1 MDPVDEIAQWRV
13 RVFSTLLPIV
23 LGLGTI
29 AAIPSIVLMLY
40 RGKWQVAVMDVIAL
54 AWISAIWRWE
64 RMRYTP
70 RVLHFLAVLFL
81 IALGLMLAVGP
92 VGLNY
97 LMAPPLMAV
106 ILLGTGPGIAC
117 LALSALFIVAVG
129 AGGSGALYIHGL
141 DGTPFITSVVI
152 AINFSCVGAL
162 VTLTAGT
169 LLKGL
174 SHTLREARTAAASLE
189 TGQERLRAVNAELR
203 LTSEAVARLND
214 MVLIARM
221 VDTPGAE
228 QPIIFA
234 NDAFLRHTGYRREEV
249 VGSSVRMLQGLDTDR
264 ATVARIVGA
273 VRRKEAVSAELV
285 NYTRAGSPFWMQL
298 EMVPIAGETGSITHW
313 VMVGRDV
320 TERRNSAAAIH
331 RLAFYDVLT
340 GLANRRLL
348 MERLAQLVAAAQAGQ
363 ARGAVLYVDLDDFKT
378 INDAR
383 GHTVGDQ
390 LLREAAGRLET
401 ALCAIGAGIVARLGG
416 DEFVVLLDHVG
427 PAVGGAGGPD
437 AATAALASAE
447 RIRAALAERIDIEG
461 QRHYASASVGVALAA
476 GGAQT
481 VHDLLR
487 EADTAMYHAKGQ
499 GRNGVA
505 LFEPGMLVEAERK
518 LTLERDLA
526 NALEQGEL
534 ALHLQL
540 QLDHAGAPCG
550 AELLLRWRRKD
561 GSSVP
566 PDVFIPVAEAS
577 GLIVALGEWVLR
589 QACLAWHTLAAA
601 GHALPLSVNVSPVQF
616 RQPDFV
622 ARVAAILE
630 ETGAPA
636 DQLILEVTEGVMVE
650 RMEETIARMGELAAL
665 GLRISVDDFG
675 TGYSS
680 LAYLT
685 RMPLYELKIDKSFIR
700 NTPHDR
706 DATAIVQS
714 ILAMAGHLGLR
725 VVAEGVETP
734 DQAQYL
740 AAHSNACMQGYL
752 FHRPMPLDAVLAL
765 LGHLPALPAAA
776 HPAAPAD
783 ALASSAAP
791 LLPPEPAPA

>member
-1 MDPVDEIAQWRV
+1 MDMQNRTPMDPVDEIARWRV

-29 AAIPSIVLMLY
+29 AAIPSIGLMLY

-54 AWISAIWRWE
+54 AWIFAIWRWE

-81 IALGLMLAVGP
+81 IAVGLMLAVGP

-129 AGGSGALYIHGL
+129 ASGSGALYVHGL

-152 AINFSCVGAL
+152 AINFTCVGAL

-234 NDAFLRHTGYRREEV
+234 NDAFLRHTGYRREEI
-249 VGSSVRMLQGLDTDR
+249 VGSSVRMLQGPETDR
-264 ATVARIVGA
+264 ATVARIVHA

-285 NYTRAGSPFWMQL
+285 NYTRAGAPFWMQL
-298 EMVPIAGETGSITHW
+298 EMVPFAGETGSITHW

-340 GLANRRLL
+340 GLPNRRLL
-348 MERLAQLVAAAQAGQ
+348 MDRLGQLVAAAQAGPV
-363 ARGAVLYVDLDDFKT
+363 RGAVLYVDLDDFKT

-383 GHTVGDQ
+383 GHAIGDL
-390 LLREAAGRLET
+390 LLREAATRLESIV
-401 ALCAIGAGIVARLGG
+401 AGAGIVARLGG
-416 DEFVVLLDHVG
+416 DEFVVLLDDVG
-427 PAVGGAGGPD
+427 ETH
-437 AATAALASAE
+437 AATAIAE
-447 RIRAALAERIDIEG
+447 RIRSALAERMDIEG

-476 GGAQT
+476 GGAQS

-526 NALEQGEL
+526 HALEHGEL

-540 QLDHAGAPCG
+540 QLDHEGSPRG
-550 AELLLRWRRKD
+550 AEMLLRWRRKD

-636 DQLILEVTEGVMVE
+636 GQLILEVTEGVMVE

-700 NTPHDR
+700 NTPHDQ

-752 FHRPMPLDAVLAL
+752 FHRPMPLDSVLAL
-765 LGHLPALPAAA
+765 FAHLPAVAPDVRLAAA
-776 HPAAPAD
+776 A
-783 ALASSAAP
+783 
-791 LLPPEPAPA
+791 LLPQEPAPA

>member
-1 MDPVDEIAQWRV
+1 MDPVDEIARWRV

-29 AAIPSIVLMLY
+29 AAIPSIGLMLY

-54 AWISAIWRWE
+54 AWIFAIWRWE

-81 IALGLMLAVGP
+81 IAVGLMLAVGP

-129 AGGSGALYIHGL
+129 ASGSGALYVHGL

-152 AINFSCVGAL
+152 AINFTCVGAL

-234 NDAFLRHTGYRREEV
+234 NDAFLRHTGYRREEI
-249 VGSSVRMLQGLDTDR
+249 VGSSVRMLQGPETDR
-264 ATVARIVGA
+264 ATVARIVHA

-285 NYTRAGSPFWMQL
+285 NYTRAGAPFWMQL
-298 EMVPIAGETGSITHW
+298 EMVPFAGETGSITHW

-340 GLANRRLL
+340 GLPNRRLL
-348 MERLAQLVAAAQAGQ
+348 MDRLGQLAAAAQAGP

-383 GHTVGDQ
+383 GHAIGDL
-390 LLREAAGRLET
+390 LLREAATRLESIV
-401 ALCAIGAGIVARLGG
+401 AGAGIVARLGG
-416 DEFVVLLDHVG
+416 DEFVVLLDDVG
-427 PAVGGAGGPD
+427 ETH
-437 AATAALASAE
+437 AATAIAE
-447 RIRAALAERIDIEG
+447 RIRSALAERMDIEG

-476 GGAQT
+476 GGAQS

-526 NALEQGEL
+526 HALEHGEL

-540 QLDHAGAPCG
+540 QLDHEGSPRG
-550 AELLLRWRRKD
+550 AEMLLRWRRKD

-636 DQLILEVTEGVMVE
+636 GQLILEVTEGVMVE

-700 NTPHDR
+700 NTPHDQ

-752 FHRPMPLDAVLAL
+752 FHRPMPLDSVLAL
-765 LGHLPALPAAA
+765 FAHLPAVAPDVRLAAA
-776 HPAAPAD
+776 A
-783 ALASSAAP
+783 
-791 LLPPEPAPA
+791 LLPQEPAPA